1 MSYEIFR
8 PGYRQAVNSLLFVY
22 KRDAD
27 FIYRLS
33 TTAKLIT
40 FLLKTSKTCPKV
52 CGNLSIIH
60 SISLLHF
67 YLDIS

>member
-8 PGYRQAVNSLLFVY
+8 PGYRQAVKSLLFVY

-40 FLLKTSKTCPKV
+40 FLLKTRKTCLKV
-52 CGNLSIIH
+52 CIKLSIIH
-60 SISLLHF
+60 SISLGQF
-67 YLDIS
+67 YLEIS

>member
-8 PGYRQAVNSLLFVY
+8 PGYRQAVKSLLFVY

-40 FLLKTSKTCPKV
+40 FLLKTRKTCPKV
-52 CGNLSIIH
+52 CVKLSIIH
-60 SISLLHF
+60 SISPGYF